1 MQLFCCEINT
11 SIIEVS
17 MHLLFYVV
25 RGGDY
30 VGAIRT
36 IEFESDGEWDVLIG
50 ILDDTVVEE
59 TESFLISLSSSDS
72 FVVLINTPA
81 TVNIVDND
89 GMLCITHE
97 EVYISFYCMDQD
109 V

>member
-1 MQLFCCEINT
+1 MLFCIGVN
-11 SIIEVS
+11 
-17 MHLLFYVV
+17 
-25 RGGDY
+25 RDY

-36 IEFESDGEWDVLIG
+36 IEFNSNGQWDVLIG

-72 FVVLINTPA
+72 FVVLRNTPA

-89 GMLCITHE
+89 GMQYIIHK
-97 EVYISFYCMDQD
+97 EVI
-109 V
+109 